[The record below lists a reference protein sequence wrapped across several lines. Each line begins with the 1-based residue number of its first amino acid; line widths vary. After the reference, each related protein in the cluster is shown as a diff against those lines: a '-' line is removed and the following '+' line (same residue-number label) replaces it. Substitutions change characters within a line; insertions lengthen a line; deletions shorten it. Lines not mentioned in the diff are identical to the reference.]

1 MMGLRHPP
9 MPIFIERVS
18 DKLRFF
24 YRDVREPPAPRRP
37 RLGLSERQEM
47 EAREELRPPRKL
59 LVSRSRHKG
68 DWYDRRIDERLAEK
82 KWLELPR
89 KH

>member
-1 MMGLRHPP
+1 MGLRHPP
-9 MPIFIERVS
+9 MPIHLERIPGWFIDRYKRVH
-18 DKLRFF
+18 
-24 YRDVREPPAPRRP
+24 EAPAPRRP

-59 LVSRSRHKG
+59 LIGPRHKG
-68 DWYDRRIDERLAEK
+68 DWYDRLIDERLAEM